1 MSKANFYQTP
11 ASLDNQRGM
20 VSKNMID
27 NNNAVASVDA
37 SVDIT
42 QYIEGLGQLVEE
54 HIKRGF
60 EPYMLG
66 FMFKLAMLDGRSQ
79 QLSGEVNR
87 VYSRFLTECVR
98 NPWSKHNL
106 HNRPVLIAC
115 PDWPVW
121 KRNKQD
127 QIKVLPWEGAHWGGV
142 LLVPPRNN
150 LNVRVK
156 DHFETVKRKA
166 YVRAGLPLSRIY
178 VEHISYQLR
187 LATEYALKSLVRR
200 RCSFDDLLI
209 FPFSK
214 SERPRLGCFFGK

>member
-20 VSKNMID
+20 IKKNMID
-27 NNNAVASVDA
+27 NSNAVASADA
-37 SVDIT
+37 SVDVN
-42 QYIEGLGQLVEE
+42 QYINGLGQLVED

-66 FMFKLAMLDGRSQ
+66 FMFKLAMLNGRSQ
-79 QLSGEVNR
+79 TMRDEVNR

-106 HNRPVLIAC
+106 NNRPVLIAC

-121 KRNKQD
+121 KRNKKD
-127 QIKVLPWEGAHWGGV
+127 QIKILPWEGAHWGGV

-150 LNVRVK
+150 LNVGVK
-156 DHFETVKRKA
+156 DHFETVEWKA
-166 YVRAGLPLSRIY
+166 YIRAGLPLSRIH
-178 VEHISYQLR
+178 VEHISYQPQ
-187 LATEYALKSLVRR
+187 LATEYVLKSLRR
-200 RCSFDDLLI
+200 RKCTPDDLLI
-209 FPFSK
+209 CPLST
-214 SERPRLGCFFGK
+214 SERPK

>member
-20 VSKNMID
+20 VTKNMID

-37 SVDIT
+37 SVDIH

-54 HIKRGF
+54 HIKHGF
-60 EPYMLG
+60 EPYMLS
-66 FMFKLAMLDGRSQ
+66 FMFKLAMLNGRSQ
-79 QLSGEVNR
+79 QLHEEVNR

-106 HNRPVLIAC
+106 YNRPVLIAC
-115 PDWPVW
+115 PDWPVP
-121 KRNKQD
+121 KRYKQD
-127 QIKVLPWEGAHWGGV
+127 QIKMLPWEGAHWGGV

-150 LNVRVK
+150 LNVGVK

-166 YVRAGLPLSRIY
+166 YVRAGLPLSRVH
-178 VEHISYQLR
+178 VEHISYQR
-187 LATEYALKSLVRR
+187 QRATEYVLKSLTRR
-200 RCSFDDLLI
+200 RCNPDDLLI
-209 FPFSK
+209 CPLST
-214 SERPRLGCFFGK
+214 SERPK

>member
-1 MSKANFYQTP
+1 
-11 ASLDNQRGM
+11 
-20 VSKNMID
+20 MIN

-37 SVDIT
+37 SVDINR
-42 QYIEGLGQLVEE
+42 YIEGLCLIVED

-60 EPYMLG
+60 EPYLIT
-66 FMFKLAMLDGRSQ
+66 FMFKLAMLNGRSQ
-79 QLSGEVNR
+79 QMSEEVNR

-98 NPWSKHNL
+98 NPWSEHNW

-115 PDWPVW
+115 PDWKVW

-127 QIKVLPWEGAHWGGV
+127 QIKVLPWEGPHWGGI

-150 LNVRVK
+150 LNVGVK

-166 YVRAGLPLSRIY
+166 YVRAGLPLSRIH
-178 VEHISYQLR
+178 VEHTSYQPSV
-187 LATEYALKSLVRR
+187 ATEYAMKSLARR

-209 FPFSK
+209 FPLSR
-214 SERPRLGCFFGK
+214 SERPEK